1 MRTRSSPGEPPY
13 NEGMPRVDWEH
24 VKRALA
30 SREPARVTEPVASRA
45 AVAAVLR
52 DGDPGLEILFIRRA
66 EHEGDPWSGQMG
78 FPGGRAEPGE
88 DDLFRTAV
96 RETREETGIDLT
108 RDTERLGRLDEVRA
122 MARMRPV
129 DLAITPFVFRHRSQ
143 GEAVLSEEVR
153 SLHWLPLDGILAPA
167 AQSTMPYDYQ
177 GTTVEFPCLRYDD
190 LVIWGLTYRMFS
202 NFRTL
207 LDATADPG
215 TGLAEPSSA

>member
-1 MRTRSSPGEPPY
+1 
-13 NEGMPRVDWEH
+13 MPRVDWEH

-52 DGDPGLEILFIRRA
+52 DGAPGLEMLFIRRA

-88 DDLFRTAV
+88 DDLSRTAV

-108 RDTERLGRLDEVRA
+108 RDTDRLGRLDEVRA
-122 MARMRPV
+122 MARMRPM
-129 DLAITPFVFRHRSQ
+129 DLAITPFVFRHRSR

-177 GTTVEFPCLRYDD
+177 GTTVEFPCLRYEG

-207 LDATADPG
+207 LGATADPG
-215 TGLAEPSSA
+215 TGLAEPPSA